1 MRRNRGA
8 FDRLRRVASSGPAI
22 ASEQAG
28 SLRSRRTSVPSL
40 SGGRLQTGG
49 IHTRFLTPVSFDPT
63 EFAVRRPDPAAAG
76 HHDPKITLPT
86 AGVARIHEPEG
97 LRARRPVA

>member
-1 MRRNRGA
+1 MRPNREA
-8 FDRLRRVASSGPAI
+8 IDRLRRVASSGPAI
-22 ASEQAG
+22 ASLRAG
-28 SLRSRRTSVPSL
+28 SLRSRRWRAPGL

-49 IHTRFLTPVSFDPT
+49 INTRFLTPVSFDPT
-63 EFAVRRPDPAAAG
+63 EFSVRRPDPG
-76 HHDPKITLPT
+76 TTGPDEPKITLPT